1 MEKEKNMKIDN
12 LDDLV
17 KGIKTVKKRKRKKK
31 EITETVIQ
39 PINHKDKMYKFSLDR
54 YIKDCE
60 KREIRPEITA
70 LRVEQWAKGYD
81 GKIAIG
87 NMVYDDK
94 GIGIPAYSEW
104 CLVVSQKEYDK
115 YLQGLKA

>member
-1 MEKEKNMKIDN
+1 MEKEKNKKIDK

-17 KGIKTVKKRKRKKK
+17 KGIKKYKNKDA
-31 EITETVIQ
+31 ETIL
-39 PINHKDKMYKFSLDR
+39 PINNPDLIYKFSVDR

-60 KREIRPEITA
+60 KREIKPEITA
-70 LRVEQWAKGYD
+70 QRVEKWAKGYE
-81 GKIAIG
+81 GKIAKG
-87 NMVYDDK
+87 NMVYDDN